1 MDRPV
6 MLLKRA
12 ITECPRAQLSKVLV
26 LLSRVFAGLCL
37 LAAACI
43 TPQIKVSHAAEGGK
57 AVILAINDV
66 YLINGIDDGD
76 TGGMARV
83 RALRAKIAKAAPE
96 HLFLL
101 AGDFLSPSLLGRLYQ
116 GRQML
121 DLLNS
126 MDGDFRP
133 GTLDP
138 RMFVTFGNHEFDDSS
153 CKEGGPLVNI
163 VAQSEFAW
171 LNSNLDFSKCARLG
185 ALANSPKIMPSR
197 IVESGGLRVGLY
209 GVTIEDGEYA
219 DAYSDHFAASCREVR
234 KLRRD
239 GADVVVG
246 LTHLNRADDLKILG
260 VKPGAC
266 TDVPDL
272 IVGGHDHV
280 SSASLEPKLFKA
292 DSDAASAWKIEISK
306 DQHGSLEIKGELVHL
321 TKDRPRDPGVKRLT
335 EMWLL
340 RHDERFCAADCSN
353 MDKFRRCGSEG
364 DPEGCWKKHLKSCL
378 KLVPGG
384 DCLKVVLTRA
394 ASLLEAEELTNRG
407 LETGFGDWLADQVR
421 IAGETDI
428 AFLNAGNI
436 RLNYNIKAGT
446 DITRRHMETMFPFKN
461 KLVIRQI
468 PGRELWRAVAHAV
481 EHRGTGKWAHIS
493 GFAVKLRLGKP
504 SIDRILVRKAD
515 GKMLEVREDTEDMIT
530 IAAASYV
537 LAGRDGHGFDSVCS
551 DPNDRKQC
559 MRSLEADPRWPG
571 ADGELSALASARM
584 RQIGYDLRPAN
595 LPDKRFCSATETGC
609 LIENW

>member
-1 MDRPV
+1 MNRPV
-6 MLLKRA
+6 MLLKRSVA
-12 ITECPRAQLSKVLV
+12 TGPGAGLTKVLV
-26 LLSRVFAGLCL
+26 FLSRMFASLFL
-37 LAAACI
+37 LAIAFTAAQVKE
-43 TPQIKVSHAAEGGK
+43 THAADGGK
-57 AVILAINDV
+57 TVILAINDV
-66 YLINGIDDGD
+66 YVINGIDDGD

-83 RALRAKIAKAAPE
+83 RALRAEIAKTAPD

-121 DLLNS
+121 DLLNV
-126 MDGDFRP
+126 MDGDYRP
-133 GTLDP
+133 GTPDP
-138 RMFVTFGNHEFDDSS
+138 RMFVAFGNHEFDDSS
-153 CKEGGPLVNI
+153 CKDGGPLVDI
-163 VAQSEFAW
+163 VAQSEFTW
-171 LNSNLDFSKCARLG
+171 LNSNLDFSKCAELD
-185 ALANSPKIMPSR
+185 ALAGNAKIVPSR

-209 GVTIEDGEYA
+209 GLTLKEGEYA

-260 VKPGAC
+260 VTPGAC
-266 TDVPDL
+266 ADVPDL

-280 SSASLEPKLFKA
+280 SLASQPPKLFKA
-292 DSDAASAWKIEISK
+292 DSDAASAWKIEISRD
-306 DQHGSLEIKGELVHL
+306 DQGSLQVKGELVHL
-321 TKDRPRDPGVKRLT
+321 SSDKPRDPGVKRLT
-335 EMWLL
+335 DMWLL
-340 RHDERFCAADCSN
+340 RHGERFCAADCSN
-353 MDKFRRCGSEG
+353 IDKFRRCVSDG
-364 DPEGCWKKHLKSCL
+364 DPEGCWKTNLKSCL

-384 DCLKVVLTRA
+384 VCLKVVLTRA

-421 IAGETDI
+421 KAGETDV
-428 AFLNAGNI
+428 AFINAGNI
-436 RLNYNIKAGT
+436 RLNYNIKAGK
-446 DITRRHMETMFPFKN
+446 DITRRQMETMFPFKN
-461 KLVIRQI
+461 KLVTRQI
-468 PGRELWRAVAHAV
+468 PGSELWRAVAYAA
-481 EHRGTGKWAHIS
+481 ENRGTGKWAHIS
-493 GFAVKLRLGKP
+493 GFAVKLRKGKP

-515 GKMLEVREDTEDMIT
+515 GKLLEVRENTEDMIT

-551 DPNDRKQC
+551 NPDDRKQC
-559 MRSLEADPRWPG
+559 MRDLEADPRWPG
-571 ADGELSALASARM
+571 ADGELSALTSARM

-595 LPDKRFCSATETGC
+595 LPDKRFCASTETGC